1 MSAMGRRLD
10 ALVVR
15 VKTSFS
21 VAQFSSS
28 DSAASPDVASRLVE
42 RPLRRQREKSE
53 REVEQLLRAAERVLA
68 RRGYAGLRVDDVLSE
83 AGLSTRA
90 FYRHFRGRAE
100 LYLALFDHESTRAVE
115 RLEALVGAHEQ
126 PDEQVAAWI
135 DANLALAFD
144 ARLARRTRL
153 FLLERAAMA
162 QEFRDEVR
170 RCVRTIVAPLEQ
182 AIAAGRHAGVF
193 PDADPHRD
201 ALAIHQLCAGLLQDQ
216 LLGLGELSRAEATA
230 LATRFALATLQAPT
244 PARPRASA
252 RTRTRSRS
260 ASLKGRA

>member
-115 RLEALVGAHEQ
+115 RLE
-126 PDEQVAAWI
+126 AWI